1 MSESKTAVTEVDENI
16 SENGAEQITAD
27 DNSNS
32 RRRYLRPKEF
42 VAFCVAYFG
51 QKNLEEFLNNN
62 VQYFLVQFAKVPS
75 MVYANLVLATG
86 IYDAVDDTIS
96 GLIIDRTRTR
106 WGRVKPYLLLPL
118 PLIFI
123 STLMLFSTPNFST
136 TGITVWACIGMLLR
150 GLGFSYFGAWYLIL
164 YNNTPNVKE
173 RNNLITISEF
183 AKLFSTWIVS
193 IIPIFLDLG
202 RKSGV
207 SETKIFEMFAIICVA
222 ITVLT
227 SIVGF
232 ANMRERIPL
241 QSREE
246 MNKVGVIESFKQI
259 FKNRPMFV
267 MVLANCFN
275 SIKSVGSSNEK
286 FFWLNCTGKYTYATL
301 SGIFTGLPNYF
312 MTPLSGKWVNKYG
325 ARKTIIA
332 GGLFGFVAYLLMF
345 FIGYAPFGGG
355 DFSKNTA
362 LNLVWMIIA
371 LTVCGLPNSII
382 RVCLPSLMSDVY
394 DYTEWKTGLRN
405 EGLVNTISGYFEKVG
420 YNISNWLGGAVLT
433 WVHYKPMLDANGS
446 TIPSTDPNVLR
457 GLWAVFALAPA
468 AARLLLG
475 LSCMLFNV
483 HGKFKEDMLI
493 DLEERRRI
501 RIQALAEEQ
510 KAMAEAN
517 TDIETNVDIQ

>member
-1 MSESKTAVTEVDENI
+1 MSESKTAVTEVGE
-16 SENGAEQITAD
+16 EPQVETALEGD
-27 DNSNS
+27 QTSK
-32 RRRYLRPKEF
+32 RRYLRPKEF

-62 VQYFLVQFAKVPS
+62 VQYFLLQFFKLPS
-75 MVYANLVLATG
+75 TVYANLVLATG

-106 WGRVKPYLLLPL
+106 WGRVKPYLILPL
-118 PLIFI
+118 PLIII
-123 STLMLFSTPNFST
+123 STLMLFSTPDFGN
-136 TGITVWACIGMLLR
+136 TGKTIWACASMLLR
-150 GLGFSYFGAWYLIL
+150 GLAFSYFGAWYLIL
-164 YNNTPNVKE
+164 YNNTPNTSE

-202 RKSGV
+202 RKTGI
-207 SETKIFEMFAIICVA
+207 SETSIFSTFAIVCVV

-227 SIVGF
+227 SIFGF

-246 MNKVGVIESFKQI
+246 MNKVGVVESFRQL

-286 FFWLNCTGKYTYATL
+286 IFWLNCTGKYSYATI

-312 MTPLSGKWVNKYG
+312 MTPLTGKWVNKFG

-332 GGLFGFVAYLLMF
+332 GGLFGFAAYFVMF
-345 FIGYAPFGGG
+345 LIGYAPFGGG
-355 DFSKNTA
+355 DFGKNTA
-362 LNLVWMIIA
+362 MNLVWMIIA

-420 YNISNWLGGAVLT
+420 YNINNWLGGMVLT
-433 WVHYKPMLDANGS
+433 WVHYVPVVDANGNAVA
-446 TIPSTDPNVLR
+446 STDPSVLR

-475 LSCMLFNV
+475 LSCILFNV

-501 RIQALAEEQ
+501 RVQALTEEQ
-510 KAMAEAN
+510 NQNANAE
-517 TDIETNVDIQ
+517 